1 MRYIGY
7 IEIAVGCGLGL
18 GPTLGSVVYGMF
30 SDNKY
35 ELTMYFFGALNT
47 IGLIFCI
54 VGIPSELNMSA
65 TEEEVAELKAE

>member
-1 MRYIGY
+1 
-7 IEIAVGCGLGL
+7 
-18 GPTLGSVVYGMF
+18 MF

-35 ELTMYFFGALNT
+35 ELTMYFFGVLNT

>member
-18 GPTLGSVVYGMF
+18 GPTLGSFVYGYLA
-30 SDNKY
+30 Y
-35 ELTMYFFGALNT
+35 EKTMYFFGALNT
-47 IGLIFCI
+47 MGLLFCI
-54 VGIPSELNMSA
+54 LGVPNELNMSA